1 MLQITHLTK
10 QFGATTLFK
19 NTSFFLN
26 EGDRVALLGPNGAG
40 KTTFFRIILGKER
53 PDSGEISLR
62 KGVRI
67 GFLAQEDVV
76 TTHSTILSETLAFS
90 PEIISLQEKI
100 MKTTEA
106 MATSSGK
113 KNKELLNKYES
124 LHTAFENLNGYSI
137 EHRAKIALAGLG
149 FKEKDFFRSIE
160 EFSGGWKMR
169 IALAKLLVHPPD
181 LLILD
186 EPTNHLDLHA
196 VLWLE
201 AYLVGA
207 KKTLLFTSHDREFID
222 HVATRIID
230 IDQKKLVGYRPPWE
244 LFQQEKN
251 KMRQTLEAAQKN
263 QEQKIAEAQRFI
275 ERFRATATKARSV
288 QSRIKM
294 IQKMEKIEIPQ
305 KSHTMA
311 LKLPQPIRSG
321 LQVIALS
328 DIYKSY
334 GEISVYQGIDFS
346 ITRGEKIAFLGANG
360 AGKSTLLKILAGVVP
375 VDSGRRIV
383 GHNVHIGYYPQNRI
397 ELLHP
402 KKSCF
407 EEISEVYPDGKE
419 SKIRGLLGRFLFS
432 GDNADKPVDVLSG
445 GEKSRLVMAKILANP
460 PNCIL
465 LDEPVNHLD
474 IPSRDILIN
483 ALKEFEGTLCFISH
497 DLHFIKQVATK
508 IVEINNGIL
517 TQYPGDYDYYIQKKK
532 DQEVLKEVKKKE
544 KKEEKTSTILKKKK
558 NLKKE
563 STASQITLIEEELR
577 SLLEKIDSIN
587 RSLADP
593 KTYQKP
599 GFEDLAREEKHLRRK
614 SDLLFEKWECLIE
627 ESEKKEKE
635 E

>member
-1 MLQITHLTK
+1 
-10 QFGATTLFK
+10 
-19 NTSFFLN
+19 
-26 EGDRVALLGPNGAG
+26 
-40 KTTFFRIILGKER
+40 
-53 PDSGEISLR
+53 
-62 KGVRI
+62 
-67 GFLAQEDVV
+67 
-76 TTHSTILSETLAFS
+76 
-90 PEIISLQEKI
+90 
-100 MKTTEA
+100 
-106 MATSSGK
+106 
-113 KNKELLNKYES
+113 
-124 LHTAFENLNGYSI
+124 
-137 EHRAKIALAGLG
+137 
-149 FKEKDFFRSIE
+149 
-160 EFSGGWKMR
+160 
-169 IALAKLLVHPPD
+169 
-181 LLILD
+181 
-186 EPTNHLDLHA
+186 
-196 VLWLE
+196 
-201 AYLVGA
+201 
-207 KKTLLFTSHDREFID
+207 
-222 HVATRIID
+222 
-230 IDQKKLVGYRPPWE
+230 
-244 LFQQEKN
+244 
-251 KMRQTLEAAQKN
+251 
-263 QEQKIAEAQRFI
+263 
-275 ERFRATATKARSV
+275 
-288 QSRIKM
+288 
-294 IQKMEKIEIPQ
+294 
-305 KSHTMA
+305 
-311 LKLPQPIRSG
+311 
-321 LQVIALS
+321 
-328 DIYKSY
+328 
-334 GEISVYQGIDFS
+334 
-346 ITRGEKIAFLGANG
+346 
-360 AGKSTLLKILAGVVP
+360 LKILAGVVP

>member
-10 QFGATTLFK
+10 RFGATTLFNK
-19 NTSFFLN
+19 TSFFLN
-26 EGDRVALLGPNGAG
+26 VGDRVALLGPNGSG

-67 GFLAQEDVV
+67 GFLAQEDV
-76 TTHSTILSETLAFS
+76 TTIHRTVISETLAFS
-90 PEIISLQEKI
+90 PEIVLLQKKI
-100 MKTTEA
+100 MKTAET

-113 KNKELLNKYES
+113 KNEELLKEYGA
-124 LHTAFENLNGYSI
+124 LHTAFENLGGYSI

-149 FKEKDFFRSIE
+149 FKEKDFFRPIE

-201 AYLVGA
+201 SYLVGA

-230 IDQKKLVGYRPPWE
+230 IDQKKLVGYKPPWE

-251 KMRQTLEAAQKN
+251 KMRQTIEAAKKN
-263 QEQKIAEAQRFI
+263 QEKKIAEAQRFI

-294 IQKMEKIEIPQ
+294 VKKMETIELPQ
-305 KSHTMA
+305 KLHTMT

-321 LQVIALS
+321 LQVITLS
-328 DIYKSY
+328 DLYKSY
-334 GEISVYQGIDFS
+334 GETSVYQGIDFS
-346 ITRGEKIAFLGANG
+346 VTRGEKIAFLGANG

-402 KKSCF
+402 KKSSF
-407 EEISEVYPDGKE
+407 EEIAEVYPDGKE

-432 GDNADKPVDVLSG
+432 GDDADKPVHVLSG

-497 DLHFIKQVATK
+497 DLHFIKKVATK

-517 TQYPGDYDYYIQKKK
+517 TQYPGNYDYYIQKKK
-532 DQEVLKEVKKKE
+532 NQEVLKEEKKKE
-544 KKEEKTSTILKKKK
+544 QKPSTILKKKK

-563 STASQITLIEEELR
+563 STSSQITLIEEEFR

-587 RSLADP
+587 QSLADP